1 MECSSYSRNTCRL
14 RGSSDVSVFLPL
26 AASPIADAYVPKEKL
41 EQSQPLFPMDVWICL
56 NCGHVQLL
64 DVVNPDHIYREYL
77 YITHSSPGLV
87 DYYREYAHQMA
98 AFASLAKSDL
108 VIDIGSNDGA
118 LLSTFQRL
126 GMRVLGIDPARKI
139 AAKATREGIPT
150 IPEFLTPELAAH
162 IRQTHG
168 PAQMVTANNIA
179 ANVDDV
185 RSLFE
190 SVEILL
196 ADKGLFVLESG
207 YWFDIVNNM
216 LFDTIYH
223 EHLSYFSILP
233 LQQFVKSTPFTMVHA
248 LHTPSKGGCL
258 RYVFAKRQTSRPVSS
273 QLESMAESESRFG
286 LNTLRTNLAYAE
298 RVAQCRCDVR
308 THLARLRDEGK
319 NIAAY
324 GASNTT
330 TTLFY
335 YFGLAEYIPYIVDDN
350 PIKIGSYSPGLHLP
364 VLSPAVIYERK
375 PDCIFI
381 AAWRFA
387 NLIIE
392 RHPQYAD
399 IGGQWFIPLPEVT
412 LL

>member
-1 MECSSYSRNTCRL
+1 
-14 RGSSDVSVFLPL
+14 
-26 AASPIADAYVPKEKL
+26 
-41 EQSQPLFPMDVWICL
+41 
-56 NCGHVQLL
+56 
-64 DVVNPDHIYREYL
+64 
-77 YITHSSPGLV
+77 
-87 DYYREYAHQMA
+87 
-98 AFASLAKSDL
+98 
-108 VIDIGSNDGA
+108 
-118 LLSTFQRL
+118 
-126 GMRVLGIDPARKI
+126 
-139 AAKATREGIPT
+139 
-150 IPEFLTPELAAH
+150 
-162 IRQTHG
+162 
-168 PAQMVTANNIA
+168 
-179 ANVDDV
+179 
-185 RSLFE
+185 
-190 SVEILL
+190 
-196 ADKGLFVLESG
+196 
-207 YWFDIVNNM
+207 
-216 LFDTIYH
+216 
-223 EHLSYFSILP
+223 
-233 LQQFVKSTPFTMVHA
+233 
-248 LHTPSKGGCL
+248 
-258 RYVFAKRQTSRPVSS
+258 
-273 QLESMAESESRFG
+273 MAESESRFG

-364 VLSPAVIYERK
+364 VLSPAVIYEQK